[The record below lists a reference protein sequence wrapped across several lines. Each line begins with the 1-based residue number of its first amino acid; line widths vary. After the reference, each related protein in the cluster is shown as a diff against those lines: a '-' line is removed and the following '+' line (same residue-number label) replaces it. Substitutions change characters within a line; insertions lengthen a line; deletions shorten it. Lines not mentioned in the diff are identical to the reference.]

1 MAQDNW
7 DDNIND
13 DIENIDN
20 IENIDDTPQEVDE
33 VDTDDTNTIGPNS
46 RRGRQITIQLDEAT
60 NDTITLLAE
69 ANNVPKRVM
78 VQRVASHYAN
88 TEGAKKTV
96 EAYRRFREDIAGIS
110 DLNADDE

>member
-1 MAQDNW
+1 MAKENW
-7 DDNIND
+7 DDNITD
-13 DIENIDN
+13 DF
-20 IENIDDTPQEVDE
+20 ENIDDTPQEVDE
-33 VDTDDTNTIGPNS
+33 VDTDDTDDVGPNS

-78 VQRVASHYAN
+78 VQRIASHYAN
-88 TEGAKKTV
+88 TEGAQKTV

>member
-1 MAQDNW
+1 MAQNNW

-13 DIENIDN
+13 DIEVIDD
-20 IENIDDTPQEVDE
+20 IENVDDTPQEVDE
-33 VDTDDTNTIGPNS
+33 VDTDTVGPNS
-46 RRGRQITIQLDEAT
+46 RRGRQITIQLDEDT

-96 EAYRRFREDIAGIS
+96 EAYHRFREDIAGIS